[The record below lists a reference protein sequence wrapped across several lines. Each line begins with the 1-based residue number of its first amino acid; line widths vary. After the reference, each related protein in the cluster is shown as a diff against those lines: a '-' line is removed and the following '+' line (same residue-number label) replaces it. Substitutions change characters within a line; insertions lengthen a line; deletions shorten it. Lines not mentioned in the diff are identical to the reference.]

1 MLHYVTLF
9 VCTVLISMSAT
20 GLVLKYLIKKAI
32 LDHPNERSSHSIPTP
47 RGGGIG
53 ILIAVLP
60 ALLLIQLFA
69 NDPIGGYQ
77 PVLLSTFSLALL
89 SWLDDLKDLGAA
101 VRFATQ
107 IVAVSLC
114 LYFIPAS
121 EQGFL
126 GGFLPIW
133 LEKVILGIGWVW
145 FINLFNFMDGI
156 DGISGVE
163 ILSIAAGIVLIA
175 SLGDLKTEYN
185 QSALILAGGAAG
197 FLKWNWHK
205 AKVFMGDVGSV
216 PLGFLLAWLLINL
229 AGEGFLIAS
238 IIVALYYLMD
248 ATLTLI
254 KRGLRKEKIWQ
265 AHREHY
271 YQKATQAGMSH
282 DQVVIRIAMVN
293 LCLLG
298 CVWLGFSYNIW
309 AGLVLAVLSVA
320 FCLRYFASLK
330 LPNG

>member
-1 MLHYVTLF
+1 MLHYLTIF
-9 VCTVLISMSAT
+9 ICTVLISMSAT

-32 LDHPNERSSHSIPTP
+32 LDHPNDRSSHSIPTP
-47 RGGGIG
+47 RGGGIA

-60 ALLLIQLFA
+60 TLFLVQYFA
-69 NDPIGGYQ
+69 ATPIVAYQ
-77 PVLLSTFSLALL
+77 PVLICALGLALL
-89 SWLDDLKDLGAA
+89 SWLDDLKNLGPLI
-101 VRFATQ
+101 RFASQ
-107 IVAVSLC
+107 IMAASLC

-121 EQGFL
+121 EQGFI

-133 LEKVILGIGWVW
+133 MEKIILGIGWVW

-163 ILSIAAGIVLIA
+163 IISIATGVFLIA
-175 SLGDLKTEYN
+175 TLGNLGPQYN
-185 QSALILAGGAAG
+185 QAAMILAGGAAG

-216 PLGFLLAWLLINL
+216 PLGFLLGWLLITL
-229 AGEGFLIAS
+229 AGEGFLISS
-238 IIVALYYLMD
+238 IIIALYYLMD

-254 KRGLRKEKIWQ
+254 KRGLRREKVWQ

-271 YQKATQAGMSH
+271 YQKATQAGLSH
-282 DQVVIRIAMVN
+282 DQVVIRIGLVN

-298 CVWLGFSYNIW
+298 CVWLGLTYSIW
-309 AGLVLAVLSVA
+309 VALILAVLSVA
-320 FCLRYFASLK
+320 MCLRFFATVK
-330 LPNG
+330 PANG